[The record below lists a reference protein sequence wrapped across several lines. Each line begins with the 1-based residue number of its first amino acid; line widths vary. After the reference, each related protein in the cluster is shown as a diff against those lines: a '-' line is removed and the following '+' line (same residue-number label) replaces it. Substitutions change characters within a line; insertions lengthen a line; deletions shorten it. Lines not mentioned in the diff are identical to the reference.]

1 MNVAY
6 VSLEYHII
14 IALILSFL
22 SAYILR
28 KDLNNFI
35 PIILFI
41 NIFGNG
47 PQVLGYYFYDEFLTM
62 IACAFYLFFNIKYNG
77 LSSLIKSI
85 KKIPKSNV
93 LMILIF
99 SAFMSIQSLRGVLI
113 NDDIRIF
120 RWVLFYLGLVP
131 LYFSIFIC
139 ISNFNFRNTQLFN
152 KILIFLLSYMVLNLF
167 IGIYFEY
174 NFENKFTSQEYFWAG
189 TSYAFY
195 PILIGLIATYSCFQ
209 NNGRRKSLFFG
220 LFLFGFLVFM
230 GMYYDSRT
238 IQISTLIFAGSFVL
252 TKQYRITIIL
262 ILIYAIVVAT
272 DITFNH
278 TWIKGTFSNDEQGSP
293 LISYGQE
300 EAPLLIQE
308 SKVIVESSNEI
319 EIHFDSSEITELKS
333 EDTEKQA
340 TNGMEETGIY
350 SSLETKKQLLKKT
363 LVIDKNYILEDLK
376 MYLTHNIL
384 RSFSSIIKPN
394 TSDFTRS
401 LQFQATLKILRNNT
415 LVNKLFGSG
424 IYSHRY
430 VLVSLMQEN
439 YDNNFKKIKKFEDN
453 NQLAESRSDL
463 ENELTIFRTN
473 SLNAIIIDV
482 GIIGLLLTVAMFV
495 MSILYLLRTSLVNK
509 YQASIFIIISFFWMF
524 FSNVSDIYLFYIF
537 LVPGFIAQILRQN
550 KKTI

>member
-1 MNVAY
+1 MNEAY
-6 VSLEYHII
+6 ISLEYHII

-35 PIILFI
+35 PVILFI

-62 IACAFYLFFNIKYNG
+62 IACAFYLFFNIKYHG
-77 LSSLIKSI
+77 LFSLIKSI

-93 LMILIF
+93 LLILIF
-99 SAFMSIQSLRGVLI
+99 SAFMTIQSIRGILI

-131 LYFSIFIC
+131 LYFSILIC
-139 ISNFNFRNTQLFN
+139 ISNFNFRNAQLFN
-152 KILIFLLSYMVLNLF
+152 KILIVFLSYMVLNLF

-209 NNGRRKSLFFG
+209 KDGGWKSLFFG
-220 LFLFGFLVFM
+220 LFIFGFLVFM
-230 GMYYDSRT
+230 GMYFDSRM

-252 TKQYRITIIL
+252 TKQYRTTIIL

-272 DITFNH
+272 DIFYKN
-278 TWIKGTFSNDEQGSP
+278 TWTKSTLSYVEEESP
-293 LISYGQE
+293 LISYVEE

-308 SKVIVESSNEI
+308 
-319 EIHFDSSEITELKS
+319 
-333 EDTEKQA
+333 
-340 TNGMEETGIY
+340 TGID
-350 SSLETKKQLLKKT
+350 SSLETKKQL
-363 LVIDKNYILEDLK
+363 IEKNLIIEKDDIVEDLK
-376 MYLTHNIL
+376 IYLTHNIL
-384 RSFSSIIKPN
+384 SSFTSIVNPN
-394 TSDFTRS
+394 TSDLTRS
-401 LQFQATLKILRNNT
+401 LQLQATLKILRDEI
-415 LVNKLFGSG
+415 LVIKLFGSG
-424 IYSHRY
+424 IYTHRY
-430 VLVSLMQEN
+430 KLVSLMHEN
-439 YDNNFKKIKKFEDN
+439 YDSNFEKIKTFEEAS
-453 NQLAESRSDL
+453 QLAESRSDL
-463 ENELTIFRTN
+463 ANEFTIFRTN
-473 SLNAIIIDV
+473 SLNAILIDV
-482 GIIGLLLTVAMFV
+482 GIIGLFLTVAIFV
-495 MSILYLLRTSLVNK
+495 VSILYLLRTSLVNK

-524 FSNVSDIYLFYIF
+524 FSNVSDIYLLYIF
-537 LVPGFIAQILRQN
+537 LVPGFITQILRQN